1 MGIVAM
7 EMWGEEGDPGRTGR
21 SPSVSFQT
29 FEGDIHPTFHIS
41 QFSRLHRIRETKE
54 EIFSLLPDKII
65 ISSCQS
71 TFTSLSSPD
80 STGSG
85 RPRRR
90 PSVFSQIRP
99 SFIVPILNRD
109 QGKRVTTNIDSW

>member
-1 MGIVAM
+1 MG
-7 EMWGEEGDPGRTGR
+7 T
-21 SPSVSFQT
+21 
-29 FEGDIHPTFHIS
+29 
-41 QFSRLHRIRETKE
+41 
-54 EIFSLLPDKII
+54 FSLLPDKTL

-85 RPRRR
+85 KPRRR

-99 SFIVPILNRD
+99 SFIVSIHLHISQFSRLHRIREPKEETFSLLPDKTIIHRVNPPSHLSVLQTPQD
-109 QGKRVTTNIDSW
+109 QGDQGGDLQSSPR